1 MGHGF
6 NVLSPLQNVVV
17 SIFAFV
23 YFCICVYFVSPGV
36 NIIVIREGGA
46 RQNCPLLPSKHCN
59 LMNAASG
66 HINTFRGQLS
76 YGFKM
81 NSPLAKASKSPFFT
95 LEVGLS
101 V

>member
-6 NVLSPLQNVVV
+6 SVLSPLQNVVV
-17 SIFAFV
+17 SIFTLKCV
-23 YFCICVYFVSPGV
+23 NRSEYICDPIGYSTAKFS
-36 NIIVIREGGA
+36 
-46 RQNCPLLPSKHCN
+46 LLPSKHYN
-59 LMNAASG
+59 LMNAASD
-66 HINTFRGQLS
+66 HINAFWGQLS